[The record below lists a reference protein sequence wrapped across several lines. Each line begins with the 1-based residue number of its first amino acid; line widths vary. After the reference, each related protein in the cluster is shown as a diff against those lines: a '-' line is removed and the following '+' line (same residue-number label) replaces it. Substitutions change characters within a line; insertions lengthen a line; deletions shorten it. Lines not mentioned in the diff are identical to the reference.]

1 MAEYTINE
9 ENGRLILHL
18 KGELVLNAVTELKD
32 EIKSHLKNENLKVI
46 ADLSDVEFV
55 DSSGLGMLI
64 SWFKCVNEENGRIV
78 FANVQ
83 PYVRKIIKISKLD
96 KIFTLAETLDE
107 AKELL

>member
-55 DSSGLGMLI
+55 DSSGLGMLS

>member
-55 DSSGLGMLI
+55 DSSAWG
-64 SWFKCVNEENGRIV
+64 C
-78 FANVQ
+78 
-83 PYVRKIIKISKLD
+83 
-96 KIFTLAETLDE
+96 
-107 AKELL
+107 

>member
-64 SWFKCVNEENGRIV
+64 SWFKCVTEANGRIV

-96 KIFTLAETLDE
+96 KIFTLTETLDE